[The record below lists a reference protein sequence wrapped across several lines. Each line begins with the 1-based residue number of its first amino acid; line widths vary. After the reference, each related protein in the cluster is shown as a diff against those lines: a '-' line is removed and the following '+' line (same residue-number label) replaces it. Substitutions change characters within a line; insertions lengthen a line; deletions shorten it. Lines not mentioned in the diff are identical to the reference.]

1 MNSMNKKA
9 LSFLLAA
16 TAGLLAVQT
25 PSIAH
30 ATPGD
35 IGCSRTINGTK
46 IEILVGIDFF
56 DADPTFLTVSSN
68 GTQVAEFKS
77 VKSSRV
83 VVLKEAD
90 GTPSFTNG
98 QIAAVGSDGLA
109 YMVIPEQGNRATA
122 FVTLDIPSANLNLN
136 RVEMDCQF

>member
-1 MNSMNKKA
+1 MKA
-9 LSFLLAA
+9 LSFLLVA
-16 TAGLLAVQT
+16 TAGLLALQI

-35 IGCSRTINGTK
+35 IGCSKTINGSR

-56 DADPTFLTVSSN
+56 DADPSFLTVNSN
-68 GTQVAEFKS
+68 GAQVAEFNS

-83 VVLKEAD
+83 VVLKDAD

-109 YMVIPEQGNRATA
+109 YMVIPEQGNRPTA
-122 FVTLDIPSANLNLN
+122 FVTLDIPSANLSLH
-136 RVEMDCQF
+136 RVEMECQF